1 MAQCPGVLDTIR
13 LFRASAVQENIQDHL
28 HDNQANGLALLR
40 TVIVSAN
47 LLERHTSAM
56 GKH

>member
-1 MAQCPGVLDTIR
+1 MAQCPGVLDTVR
-13 LFRASAVQENIQDHL
+13 LFGASAVQENIQDHL
-28 HDNQANGLALLR
+28 HDNQANSSALQ